1 MRSDNLKKHEK
12 ICKKN
17 EDVSPVHSTNNEN
30 TIGDILNKVHKR
42 AQDRTANF
50 STLPQSKTE
59 ALEFKPKLDLP
70 KPIAEIHS
78 DSDSEVEDESSETG
92 SESDLEELK
101 EKFRK
106 LFNQLHHSIGVI
118 NELALVLD
126 ELEMHD
132 FLTAEECN
140 ALKENIQKRI
150 DEDDIHDR

>member
-1 MRSDNLKKHEK
+1 MRSDNLKKHEM

-30 TIGDILNKVHKR
+30 TIGDILNKVRNR
-42 AQDRTANF
+42 AQDRAVAF
-50 STLPQSKTE
+50 SPLPQSKTE
-59 ALEFKPKLDLP
+59 VLEIKPKLDLHM
-70 KPIAEIHS
+70 AET
-78 DSDSEVEDESSETG
+78 DSDSEDEDESSEPG

-101 EKFRK
+101 EKFRN

-118 NELALVLD
+118 NELVLVLD

-132 FLTAEECN
+132 FLTEEECN

-150 DEDDIHDR
+150 DEDDIHVR